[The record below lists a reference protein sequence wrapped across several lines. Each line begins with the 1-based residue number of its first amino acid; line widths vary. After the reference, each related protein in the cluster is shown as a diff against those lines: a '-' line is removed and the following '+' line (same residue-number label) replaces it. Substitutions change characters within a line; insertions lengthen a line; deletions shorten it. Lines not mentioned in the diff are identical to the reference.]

1 MKPDDIRERDRLLK
15 ALRRKPVDPLA
26 PPKPTTPELMQR
38 LAGGMSDEYS
48 GGAEGRA
55 AAAKTLWDMT
65 GKDKRAGDH

>member
-1 MKPDDIRERDRLLK
+1 MRAEDVRERDRLLK

-26 PPKPTTPELMQR
+26 PPKPSTPELMQR
-38 LAGGMSDEYS
+38 LVGGISDEYA

-55 AAAKTLWDMT
+55 AAARELWDMT